1 MVMEGQLTV
10 ERSLDATVLVRIAGR
25 WHLCGD
31 LAVPHAVDG
40 AIAGPP
46 LARLLT
52 FDTSALAGWDSA
64 LAVVVGR
71 ILDLCRGSSVPADTS
86 GLPAGLQRLLALSTA
101 VTAQPPPAAA
111 PRMSLVARV
120 GMRAIERWRTTLLV
134 LKFVGELSYSLLRL
148 VARRARVRPRDL
160 LAEIEIASVRSF
172 PIVAVVS
179 FLLGLILAFVGAVT
193 LRQFGATLYVANVV
207 TIAMVREL
215 GPIMTAIVMAGRNG
229 SAYAAQLG
237 TMKVTQEIDALT
249 TMALPPSDFL
259 VLPRALAL
267 TLMMPLLVVYGD
279 FIALGA
285 GGVVFGASGG
295 SITTYAVQAKG
306 AITLTTFWI
315 GFVKSIVFG
324 MVVALCG
331 CIAGLR
337 ASKSAAAVGEA
348 ATAAVVSAIV
358 SIIALDGV
366 FAVLLNI
373 LRI

>member
-1 MVMEGQLTV
+1 MEGHLTV
-10 ERSLDATVLVRIAGR
+10 ERSPDATVLVRIAGR
-25 WHLCGD
+25 WQLGGD
-31 LAVPHAVDG
+31 LAPPHAVDA
-40 AIAGPP
+40 AITGPP

-52 FDTSALAGWDSA
+52 FETSALTGWDSA

-71 ILDLCRGSSVPADTS
+71 ILDLCRGSRVAAETS
-86 GLPAGLQRLLALSTA
+86 GLPAGLQRLLTLSTA
-101 VTAQPPPAAA
+101 VAPQAAPAAA
-111 PRMSLVARV
+111 PRMSFVARV
-120 GMRAIERWRTTLLV
+120 GTRAIERGRATLLV
-134 LKFVGELSYSLLRL
+134 LQFVGELTYSLLRL
-148 VARRARVRPRDL
+148 LTRRARVRPRDL

-179 FLLGLILAFVGAVT
+179 FLLGLILAFVGTVT

-207 TIAMVREL
+207 AIGMVREL
-215 GPIMTAIVMAGRNG
+215 GPIMTAIVIAGRNG

-267 TLMMPLLVVYGD
+267 TLMMPLLVVYAD

-285 GGVVFGASGG
+285 GCVVFTASGG
-295 SITTYAVQAKG
+295 SITTYAMQAKG

-315 GFVKSIVFG
+315 GFAKSIVFG
-324 MVVALCG
+324 VVVAQCG

-348 ATAAVVSAIV
+348 ATDAVVSAIV
-358 SIIALDGV
+358 SIIALDGL
-366 FAVLLNI
+366 FAVVLNVLGI
-373 LRI
+373 